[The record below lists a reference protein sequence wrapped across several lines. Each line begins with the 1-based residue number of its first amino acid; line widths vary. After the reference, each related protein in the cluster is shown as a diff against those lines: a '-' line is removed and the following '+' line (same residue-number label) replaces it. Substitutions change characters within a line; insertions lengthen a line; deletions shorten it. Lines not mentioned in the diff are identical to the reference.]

1 MEFSQK
7 ILTEQTTTKPPTS
20 EDSSTIIV
28 SSSPITEIITKADES
43 PQVTNHKSTTTQ
55 EINADDYPS
64 AINQGQLFTIIE
76 NGKFL

>member
-1 MEFSQK
+1 MFPQK

-20 EDSSTIIV
+20 EDSSTIMV
-28 SSSPITEIITKADES
+28 SSSPITEIITKNE
-43 PQVTNHKSTTTQ
+43 VTNEKSTTQ

-76 NGKFL
+76 NGKFLYKIP